1 MESAIFKIDELS
13 GKHTGKLVKET
24 LETLPGIKSF
34 CISQNSNRVTVDFKS
49 TDISHQIIK
58 NKLVDLG
65 LGVTSDTTQSQ
76 IRAKS
81 KQDKK
86 ASGKKGKPIQP
97 FPNQNPNSNHNT
109 IKEAL
114 GPNTKR

>member
-1 MESAIFKIDELS
+1 MESTIFKIDELS
-13 GKHTGKLVKET
+13 GKHTSKLVKEL

-34 CISQNSNRVTVDFKS
+34 CISQNTNQVAVDFKS

-58 NKLVDLG
+58 DKLVHLG
-65 LGVTSDTTQSQ
+65 LGVTSETAPNQMR
-76 IRAKS
+76 IKS
-81 KQDKK
+81 KQDQK
-86 ASGKKGKPIQP
+86 ASGKKGKHIQT

-109 IKEAL
+109 KKEAL